1 MGMEVA
7 RLDPSELGRRV
18 LEALGLDPDVIGL
31 DSPTATAASVRRAA
45 SFLCPTPPGVLG
57 REVDEALTGLTGVP
71 SEEGRAAIDAV
82 VDSLVALGDL
92 IELPLGDP
100 GSRSRRHLFLGPPSY
115 VSRVSSCILLGVRPE
130 GAPIVS
136 GCLLERVECHG
147 HLRLVRR
154 RDESEDLEDSLA
166 GEDLIELSAEQW
178 LRAPRRAS
186 PEEVIDNYV
195 TRLDGAGRAGEIEG
209 IRVID
214 PASDVTYYR
223 GRWRELKASDGG
235 RFVARRPQ
243 AYGAN
248 LWCFAEVLAGKVE
261 KLIDLP
267 VLSSAGRGA
276 DEAWRLQAALDRVS
290 GCPQRLRIRRG
301 VPEGPV
307 LDLFSPPPGWS
318 RRRLELVGIPV
329 ERSRGAL
336 FSYSLHDGEVDEE
349 ARFLTE
355 MMWLAGEEATGGEH
369 G

>member
-1 MGMEVA
+1 MGMELA
-7 RLDPSELGRRV
+7 RLDRSELGRRV
-18 LEALGLDPDVIGL
+18 LEALGLDPDMTGL
-31 DSPTATAASVRRAA
+31 GSPTATAAAVRRAA

-57 REVDEALTGLTGVP
+57 KEVDATLSSLTGVP
-71 SEEGRAAIDAV
+71 SEDGRGAVDAAVDA
-82 VDSLVALGDL
+82 LVAMGDL

-115 VSRVSSCILLGVRPE
+115 VSRGSSCILLGVRPE
-130 GAPIVS
+130 GGPIVS
-136 GCLLERVECHG
+136 GDLLGRVECRG

-154 RDESEDLEDSLA
+154 LDESEDLEDSLT
-166 GEDLIELSAEQW
+166 GEDLIGLRAEQW

-186 PEEVIDNYV
+186 PEEVIDHYS
-195 TRLDGAGRAGEIEG
+195 TRLDAAGRAGKIEG

-214 PASDVTYYR
+214 PASDVSYYR
-223 GRWRELKASDGG
+223 GRWREPKASDGG

-243 AYGAN
+243 AYGAD
-248 LWCFAEVLAGKVE
+248 LWCFAEVVDGKVE

-267 VLSSAGRGA
+267 VLSAAERGA
-276 DEAWRLQAALDRVS
+276 DEAWRLQAALDRMS
-290 GCPQRLRIRRG
+290 GSPQRLRIRRG
-301 VPEGPV
+301 VSEGTV

-318 RRRLELVGIPV
+318 RRRLELVGAPV

-336 FSYSLHDGEVDEE
+336 FSFSLPDGEVDEE

-355 MMWLAGEEATGGEH
+355 MMWLAGEEATGSEH